1 MFTVREIVHIQ
12 EVTYQRT
19 LGKKMEADTKIL
31 QKIRNLLKKADPARN
46 NNLNEMIACG
56 EIAQRLM
63 NTYRISYE
71 VAMGDI
77 DGIPKSAQEKVVDYV
92 KENNNAFTSLRN
104 PSKWLQGLLC
114 LVSEYNHCEVYL
126 TNFVTE
132 EEGKDVKFQSF
143 SIVGR
148 MTDIYIVEEIFYWLM
163 LQTIQISF
171 SQGKGKDDQWINDF
185 RTGAVAKL
193 REKFEALKQ
202 KPEVPEGV
210 TEEQFKAAL
219 VRIDDKKKEVD
230 AMMEEINKNL
240 EAQAEEK
247 KIDTNAFTAGYE
259 AADRIGIDMPKNELD
274 NSSAH
279 VKSLTTGE

>member
-1 MFTVREIVHIQ
+1 
-12 EVTYQRT
+12 
-19 LGKKMEADTKIL
+19 MEADTKIL

-77 DGIPKSAQEKVVDYV
+77 DGVPKSAQEKVVDYV
-92 KENNNAFTSLRN
+92 KENNDAFTSLRN

-114 LVSEYNHCEVYL
+114 LISEYNNCEVYL
-126 TNFVTE
+126 TNFVVE
-132 EEGKDVKFQSF
+132 EDGKDVKFQSF

-148 MTDIYIVEEIFYWLM
+148 MTDIYVVEELFYWIM

-171 SQGKGKDDQWINDF
+171 NQGKGKDDQWLSDF

-193 REKFEALKQ
+193 REKFELLKQ
-202 KPEVPEGV
+202 KPEAPEGV
-210 TEEQFKAAL
+210 TEEQLKSAL
-219 VRIDDKKKEVD
+219 ARIDDKKKEVD
-230 AMMEEINKNL
+230 AMMEEINKRL
-240 EAQAEEK
+240 ESQAEEK
-247 KIDTNAFTAGYE
+247 KVDTNAFTAGYE
-259 AADRIGIDMPKNELD
+259 AADRIGIDTPKNELD
-274 NSSAH
+274 NSSDH
-279 VKSLTTGE
+279 VKKLGVG